1 MPRGHTQCPAGLFW
15 PDCEYRLARPGPCCL
30 TLDCGDGIGGGE
42 RGCPGPARDQRAK
55 ANAQTRG
62 VERHR
67 GQGVGLRD
75 LLSSAASTLADGN
88 SLRHSGARQRVRAKR
103 GPMTARQPHL
113 IYPAVVR
120 AIIRISLTVAL
131 TCCAGAMAAAADEL
145 YRAQAI
151 VTGQG
156 EANRIIGFASCL
168 EDVLIKV
175 SGAQKL
181 AGDRRL
187 AAYKSNAKGFVRA
200 FSYHDQM
207 SGTPTRDEQ
216 GTRDRPYD
224 LIVDFDE
231 KKIDDLL
238 KALRLK
244 PWLSHRPI
252 LAVFVEMQQ
261 GPKKYMV
268 TADADQAAL
277 QRESLLAAAARR
289 GMTVVL
295 PSAAALAESRIN
307 GAEFGTTTSSTL
319 GSVAA
324 QQGGEVALIGRLVWV
339 DRELGWATQ
348 WQMDWQSRTHRWRVR
363 GVTFDEVFRRGIGGA
378 AQILS
383 NNEGPA

>member
-1 MPRGHTQCPAGLFW
+1 VVT
-15 PDCEYRLARPGPCCL
+15 RP
-30 TLDCGDGIGGGE
+30 TT
-42 RGCPGPARDQRAK
+42 K
-55 ANAQTRG
+55 
-62 VERHR
+62 
-67 GQGVGLRD
+67 
-75 LLSSAASTLADGN
+75 
-88 SLRHSGARQRVRAKR
+88 
-103 GPMTARQPHL
+103 RQPHL
-113 IYPAVVR
+113 IYPGAVR

-131 TCCAGAMAAAADEL
+131 TYCSGAMATAADDL

-156 EANRIIGFASCL
+156 EANRIVGFASCL

-207 SGTPTRDEQ
+207 SGTPIRDEQ

-238 KALRLK
+238 GAFRLK
-244 PWLSHRPI
+244 PWHSHRPV

-261 GPKKYMV
+261 GLKKYVV
-268 TADADQAAL
+268 TADADQAAI

-289 GMTVVL
+289 GMTAVL
-295 PSAAALAESRIN
+295 PSTAALAESGIN
-307 GAEFGTTTSSTL
+307 GAEFGTMTSSTL
-319 GSVAA
+319 DSVAA
-324 QQGGEVALIGRLVWV
+324 RQGGEVVLSGRLVWV
-339 DRELGWATQ
+339 DRELGWAAQ
-348 WQMDWQSRTHRWRVR
+348 WQMDWQSRTLRWRVR
-363 GVTFDEVFRRGIGGA
+363 GVTFDEAFRHGIGGA

-383 NNEGPA
+383 DNGDPA